1 MAMLRSATTDPMLD
15 AARAF
20 LENSYKFAALAA
32 ETRRNLIET
41 HLKSLEHRLTAMHS
55 AQSRMAGVADWA
67 SLQAAQAQTLTDQ
80 AEAQAALARAYGKVL
95 VEATSAWLEQCREC
109 GSDWA
114 KRVETTSETA
124 RGSGNVN
131 GAAAAV
137 LDPLSASLAEFY
149 ERLGKMTPFGVV
161 PPSESTT
168 TATSASRSRTAKG
181 GATS

>member
-1 MAMLRSATTDPMLD
+1 LR
-15 AARAF
+15 R
-20 LENSYKFAALAA
+20 

-55 AQSRMAGVADWA
+55 AQSRMAG
-67 SLQAAQAQTLTDQ
+67 LQTGLRCKPRRRDTTDQ

-109 GSDWA
+109 GSDWV
-114 KRVETTSETA
+114 KRVETTSETTA
-124 RGSGNVN
+124 RGN
-131 GAAAAV
+131 GAAV

-168 TATSASRSRTAKG
+168 TATSASCSRAAKG

>member
-1 MAMLRSATTDPMLD
+1 MAMLRSAATDPMLD
-15 AARAF
+15 ATRAF

-80 AEAQAALARAYGKVL
+80 AVAQAALARAYGKVL

-109 GSDWA
+109 GSDWV
-114 KRVETTSETA
+114 KRVETTNETA
-124 RGSGNVN
+124 RGNGNGN
-131 GAAAAV
+131 GAAV

-161 PPSESTT
+161 PPSESST
-168 TATSASRSRTAKG
+168 TATSATRSRAAKG

>member
-1 MAMLRSATTDPMLD
+1 MAMLRSAATDPMLD

-32 ETRRNLIET
+32 EPRRNLIET

-109 GSDWA
+109 GSDWV
-114 KRVETTSETA
+114 KRVETTSETTA
-124 RGSGNVN
+124 RGN
-131 GAAAAV
+131 GAAV

-168 TATSASRSRTAKG
+168 TATSASRSRAAKG